1 MNKKLGLR
9 LLEERVLTIPSFLF
23 RYYRKIGLTDI
34 ECMII
39 LHLYTFIQ
47 EGKTFPTYEEI
58 SRRMMLSE
66 EHCSQIL
73 ASLLQRNYIEIDK
86 GYSEDGIY
94 LEKYSLEPLWSR
106 LLDEYIM
113 DGLKEEKKEEEEE
126 EGKIFTIFEEEFGRP
141 LSPIECETLGMWMD
155 QDGQSPALIKQ
166 ALKEAVLAGKLS
178 FRYIDRILFEWKKNG
193 IKTVEQAER
202 YSRQFRTI
210 QKKQQA
216 NTPEEKKRSAVP
228 FYNWLES

>member
-1 MNKKLGLR
+1 MNKKKVLQ
-9 LLEERVLTIPSFLF
+9 LLEEGVITIPSFLF

-34 ECMII
+34 ECMVI
-39 LHLYTFIQ
+39 LHLYAYIQ
-47 EGKTFPTYEEI
+47 EGKAFPTYQEI
-58 SRRMMLSE
+58 SERMMLSE
-66 EHCSQIL
+66 EQCAQIF
-73 ASLLQRNYIEIDK
+73 ASLLQRNYINITK
-86 GYSEDGIY
+86 GYSDEGIY
-94 LEKYSLEPLWSR
+94 YEKYSLDPVFSL
-106 LLDEYIM
+106 LLDEYIK
-113 DGLKEEKKEEEEE
+113 DGINAEEMEKEDE

-193 IKTVEQAER
+193 IKTVEQAVQ
-202 YSRQFRTI
+202 YSRQFRKI
-210 QKKQQA
+210 QKKKT
-216 NTPEEKKRSAVP
+216 TPPKEQKRSTVP